1 MLSSKLVAPYKKI
14 YSFPN
19 SSYGTEYHLEIMAS
33 CDGEKQPME
42 VPQIKKVC
50 TKFACICFRKFEV
63 VKFTLAISL
72 FRKILLILVIHISG
86 PPEQGRGGGFP
97 PSSAMFFCRCFLF
110 YKEPLKCHFWKKQPK
125 MNMKINILY
134 E

>member
-1 MLSSKLVAPYKKI
+1 MAPYKKI

-50 TKFACICFRKFEV
+50 QN
-63 VKFTLAISL
+63 
-72 FRKILLILVIHISG
+72 LLVSVLENS
-86 PPEQGRGGGFP
+86 
-97 PSSAMFFCRCFLF
+97 
-110 YKEPLKCHFWKKQPK
+110 K
-125 MNMKINILY
+125 
-134 E
+134 